1 MAYKQKGCSPIT
13 AKLKR
18 TTKGGMVQDPLLNV
32 GSVAKMKGDLNK
44 DGKMSGYETARQ
56 TAIDK
61 SMSSPVKITNEPF
74 GSNYQKKMAQKATD
88 RKKQESD
95 RKNKKYDLAKTQYEL
110 NKKTALKAPDT
121 SLKGRANSAQYREI
135 NKAKKEIAG
144 FESKYKDRYKKEAI
158 RNKNIKA
165 QPAPNSSGGF
175 PGVPKASNVK
185 TNPLSSGYSFP
196 KNKDPFKNDPFKTD
210 TPKNDPPKTTKKTSY
225 DAAYK
230 NRDMKTYGK
239 MDKAT
244 YIKEA
249 KRQNASKK
257 AGKGWDVKSKN
268 KATPPRKKAVAL
280 DPMKTKSRTTIKP
293 KVEEVSKAK
302 ANKLTRAAGVR
313 AKGEAALASGN
324 VRKARRLKR
333 REERI
338 KKRAA
343 RK

>member
-44 DGKMSGYETARQ
+44 DSKMSGYETARQ

-61 SMSSPVKITNEPF
+61 SMSSPAK
-74 GSNYQKKMAQKATD
+74 QDKKYLTKTLEKRALAKERKAYESA
-88 RKKQESD
+88 KKQYNLNNSRSLDSFKPTTQKSIKRSNNKFESQYGARYKGEAGWAAD
-95 RKNKKYDLAKTQYEL
+95 DAARKNKTGLYAPKLEKT
-110 NKKTALKAPDT
+110 DT
-121 SLKGRANSAQYREI
+121 
-135 NKAKKEIAG
+135 
-144 FESKYKDRYKKEAI
+144 
-158 RNKNIKA
+158 
-165 QPAPNSSGGF
+165 
-175 PGVPKASNVK
+175 
-185 TNPLSSGYSFP
+185 T
-196 KNKDPFKNDPFKTD
+196 KTD
-210 TPKNDPPKTTKKTSY
+210 TPKTTKTDNAKTTKRTSY
-225 DAAYK
+225 DTAYK

-257 AGKGWDVKSKN
+257 AGKGWDTKN
-268 KATPPRKKAVAL
+268 KAKAKDKVTPPRKKAVAL
-280 DPMKTKSRTTIKP
+280 DPMKTKPRTTIKP
-293 KVEEVSKAK
+293 KAKEVSKAK